1 MYLLGMI
8 FLGAYEHS
16 SSCSIN
22 VNKDAFLN
30 VEDFWTESGYDY
42 LTVNDVEY
50 SGTSGPQDIV
60 VSAGDFIYFY
70 SDSSFS
76 YSGFAICAITTTS
89 NGYDDNA
96 AAYDDDDG
104 DDGASTESDFPVYI
118 IFIAALPFVC
128 FIGSSG
134 IKSYIKNQTST
145 HSIQQVL
152 PEQFSTASNQASQG
166 QLTLATPPLQA
177 QLSPPIVAFNQAVA
191 EPATFV
197 VSVVSSNQAQD
208 YTTRNVSSPIVAYVV
223 E

>member
-1 MYLLGMI
+1 MKLLLMI
-8 FLGAYEHS
+8 SVGDYEDS

-22 VNKDAFLN
+22 VNKNALLD

-50 SGTSGPQDIV
+50 SGTSGPQDIE
-60 VSAGDFIYFY
+60 VSAGDFIDFY
-70 SDSSFS
+70 SDVSFA
-76 YSGFAICAITTTS
+76 YSGFAICATETLSTD
-89 NGYDDNA
+89 NDDDA
-96 AAYDDDDG
+96 AVYDDG
-104 DDGASTESDFPVYI
+104 DDGDSTESDFPVYI

-134 IKSYIKNQTST
+134 IKSYMKNQMST

-166 QLTLATPPLQA
+166 QLILATPPLQA

-191 EPATFV
+191 EPATYV
-197 VSVVSSNQAQD
+197 VSVVSPNQEQD
-208 YTTRNVSSPIVAYVV
+208 YTTRNISSPIVAYVV